1 MKKNFKTWLCSVL
14 VLGTTL
20 AIGLFAAGCSKD
32 DFKNNIDQAFC
43 EHNYGA
49 VATKTVREATCTVEG
64 EELWTC
70 IECGK
75 EKTVVLDK
83 LEHDFSASKGGWTKT
98 KQAATCRE
106 EGIQESRCGV
116 CKTIVTESIAKLP
129 HTEVSVE
136 QKLPTCTVAGHTEYT
151 YCSACN
157 DFITPKVTIPALGHN
172 VEVVEGYEA
181 TCDSKGLTDGKVCE
195 DCGEVLTEQK
205 DIPALGHKIE
215 YLAPVEATCEMTG
228 LTAGYA
234 CVRCDKVYT
243 AQNVVEKLPHVDKD
257 GDDYCDICGADS
269 YLPANYKEVSITSET
284 PVVGK
289 VLRFYKP
296 TSVSNWYNT
305 VQLTGDF
312 VGVTEDGEE
321 FAFTGFYIGLSYES
335 SIVSLGVGG
344 EPPANACDIT
354 NANTTLEIYE
364 TEEYVDVVFK
374 DGAVINFSGY
384 VNGLYSGVGTGT
396 STITIDE
403 TVTVSS
409 GIMLVSSND

>member
-181 TCDSKGLTDGKVCE
+181 TCDSKGMTDGKVCE

-205 DIPALGHKIE
+205 EIPALGHKIE

-243 AQNVVEKLPHVDKD
+243 AQTVIPMKDHVDEDEDGYCDVCGGDTLVCVEVSEGELVAGNTYRLYFDAEYTMPVLYLSPNTDTYFYGGANRTATSYLWWSGSSGPVYYLEGLDVVEGD
-257 GDDYCDICGADS
+257 G
-269 YLPANYKEVSITSET
+269 YLEFKFQAGTYKIIKNDGTD
-284 PVVGK
+284 
-289 VLRFYKP
+289 
-296 TSVSNWYNT
+296 
-305 VQLTGDF
+305 TGD
-312 VGVTEDGEE
+312 T
-321 FAFTGFYIGLSYES
+321 
-335 SIVSLGVGG
+335 
-344 EPPANACDIT
+344 
-354 NANTTLEIYE
+354 
-364 TEEYVDVVFK
+364 YV
-374 DGAVINFSGY
+374 
-384 VNGLYSGVGTGT
+384 
-396 STITIDE
+396 IDE
-403 TVTVSS
+403 TTAISS
-409 GIMLVSSND
+409 FSEGYVFRVFEVENE